1 MFGTSVTMNLSQR
14 IGEHLVHLPAPVTFI
29 LSQLGWNI
37 DRIFVPSISWM
48 SKLLMWVWTALSRN
62 GKLNGISTI
71 ARCGLRSVTFAS
83 TTISSVRFGS
93 MMERV
98 E

>member
-1 MFGTSVTMNLSQR
+1 MNLSQR

-48 SKLLMWVWTALSRN
+48 SKLLMWVWTAL
-62 GKLNGISTI
+62 
-71 ARCGLRSVTFAS
+71 
-83 TTISSVRFGS
+83 
-93 MMERV
+93 
-98 E
+98 